1 MSQDNAVFEEIKPQW
16 MKWEKEGDMI
26 EGVLV
31 GKQIT
36 QDSLSDTPKEQE
48 VYIIRKAN
56 GEIWNVAGRTVS
68 KNQRGGVPLKVI
80 LGMDRIALGQVVRIA
95 YTKTIKAVK
104 KGMNDTKIT
113 TVYAGKQADGRPLM
127 DMAALNEYRGVT
139 VEVDADGM
147 PLGNHV
153 EEVKVEDIPL

>member
-1 MSQDNAVFEEIKPQW
+1 MSQDSAVFEEVKPQW

-31 GKQIT
+31 EKIIT
-36 QDSLSDTPKEQE
+36 EDSLSATPMDQE
-48 VYIIRKAN
+48 VYIIRKDN
-56 GEIWNVAGRTVS
+56 GEIWHVSGRSKS

-80 LGMDRIALGQVVRIA
+80 FGMERIALGQVVRIA
-95 YTKTIKAVK
+95 YTRTVKSTK
-104 KGMNDTKIT
+104 KGTNDTKIT
-113 TVYAGKQADGRPLM
+113 TVYAGKKADGSPLLN
-127 DMAALNEYRGVT
+127 MAVLNEYRGVS